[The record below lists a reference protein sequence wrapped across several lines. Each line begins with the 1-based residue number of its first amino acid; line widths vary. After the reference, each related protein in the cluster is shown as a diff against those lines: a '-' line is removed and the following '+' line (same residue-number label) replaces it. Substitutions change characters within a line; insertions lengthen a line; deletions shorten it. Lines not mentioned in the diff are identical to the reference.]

1 MTTKRKRITLEEK
14 RHIEHLYFRD
24 GLSINNIV
32 KTQNLGWGVT
42 VVTRVVKE
50 AKKRRAE
57 KEREHRA
64 LAVLTDKEWSGLMYG
79 PTYPDKWDDDLVDRL
94 EKLRVEWEESL
105 PVSPVKQA
113 ELKELRAIRKLLETL
128 LERTHNQEA

>member
-1 MTTKRKRITLEEK
+1 MGARTG
-14 RHIEHLYFRD
+14 H
-24 GLSINNIV
+24 
-32 KTQNLGWGVT
+32 

-64 LAVLTDKEWSGLMYG
+64 HAVLTYKEWSGLMYG
-79 PTYPDKWDDDLVDRL
+79 PTCPDKWDDDLVDRL

>member
-32 KTQNLGWGVT
+32 KTQNLGWGVH

>member
-1 MTTKRKRITLEEK
+1 
-14 RHIEHLYFRD
+14 
-24 GLSINNIV
+24 
-32 KTQNLGWGVT
+32 
-42 VVTRVVKE
+42 
-50 AKKRRAE
+50 
-57 KEREHRA
+57 
-64 LAVLTDKEWSGLMYG
+64 MYG